1 MSIGN
6 NINSINDLELVGD
19 SQNLVDY
26 EIRGNDKVF
35 IINFRRKVDWLIWIL
50 FKTILINIKH
60 LC

>member
-35 IINFRRKVDWLIWIL
+35 IINIRRKVD
-50 FKTILINIKH
+50 
-60 LC
+60 